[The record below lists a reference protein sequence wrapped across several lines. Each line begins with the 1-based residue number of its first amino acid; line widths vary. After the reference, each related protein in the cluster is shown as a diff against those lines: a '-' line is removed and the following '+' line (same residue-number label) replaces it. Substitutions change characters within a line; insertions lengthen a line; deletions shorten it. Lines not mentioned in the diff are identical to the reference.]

1 MIGRTCL
8 NVGRSV
14 AANQVLHMNGTA
26 GNVCLVLA
34 LTSLFA
40 PSTDSGIPR
49 DITTFERSLKVSF
62 LNFPL
67 PLDLE
72 LER

>member
-1 MIGRTCL
+1 M
-8 NVGRSV
+8 GRSV
-14 AANQVLHMNGTA
+14 AVNQVLHMNGTA
-26 GNVCLVLA
+26 SNVCHVLA

-40 PSTDSGIPR
+40 PSTDSGILR
-49 DITTFERSLKVSF
+49 DITMFERSLKVSI

-67 PLDLE
+67 LDLE